1 MKEKIREVAAHL
13 FATQGYKATSM
24 QQIADACGVT
34 KAALYYH
41 YTGKDE
47 LFLDI
52 ISETCSELITLHRRY
67 AESKL
72 PVWEVLDE
80 WVGKMINFFEMK
92 KDQWIIIHK
101 FLGESVKN
109 KIFNI
114 FRQFWK
120 ESFKSMNTVLSRGMQ
135 EGDIRTDIDVRLL
148 TASIFGIMQGQFTT
162 NVWEDIK
169 INDVHLKM
177 NVQKVLKGGIASDAV
192 KKDF

>member
-1 MKEKIREVAAHL
+1 
-13 FATQGYKATSM
+13 
-24 QQIADACGVT
+24 
-34 KAALYYH
+34 
-41 YTGKDE
+41 
-47 LFLDI
+47 
-52 ISETCSELITLHRRY
+52 
-67 AESKL
+67 
-72 PVWEVLDE
+72 LDE